1 MLCFNGKTYFSV
13 LSCSRHRSFV
23 IMVLIKE
30 FRRRSWIESW
40 IRGSGVD
47 HFDHFCS
54 ACWHGVM
61 IGVGFELAF
70 FTWVARAGQAAVSVA
85 TARSNRYLKT
95 VGTTGMW
102 QTHAVL
108 LKLPKLHVISMKLKK
123 YEFYHFETQK
133 WRRKSDFF
141 WTMNKSTKSCQSGQN
156 WHQKR
161 KLRFGSSI
169 PPPSARQ
176 VFIKSSDSIENLKNL
191 TCCHNA
197 AQITNVD
204 LKPQSDF
211 YLCQDFLSRS
221 RVMRWSREKGE
232 GV

>member
-30 FRRRSWIESW
+30 FGRGSWIESW

-123 YEFYHFETQK
+123 I
-133 WRRKSDFF
+133 WILPF
-141 WTMNKSTKSCQSGQN
+141 WNIHRNGVENQTSLGQWTNLPKVVKVSKIDIKNQN
-156 WHQKR
+156 WDLAAAFPLP
-161 KLRFGSSI
+161 LRD
-169 PPPSARQ
+169 
-176 VFIKSSDSIENLKNL
+176 KSL
-191 TCCHNA
+191 
-197 AQITNVD
+197 
-204 LKPQSDF
+204 
-211 YLCQDFLSRS
+211 
-221 RVMRWSREKGE
+221 
-232 GV
+232 

>member
-1 MLCFNGKTYFSV
+1 MCFMLCFNGKTYFSV

-30 FRRRSWIESW
+30 FGRGSWIESW
-40 IRGSGVD
+40 IRGSWVD

-108 LKLPKLHVISMKLKK
+108 LKLPKLHVISMKPKKNMNFTILKHK
-123 YEFYHFETQK
+123 NGVENQTSFGQWTNLPKVVKVSKIDIKNENWDLAAAFPLPL
-133 WRRKSDFF
+133 RDKS
-141 WTMNKSTKSCQSGQN
+141 
-156 WHQKR
+156 
-161 KLRFGSSI
+161 L
-169 PPPSARQ
+169 
-176 VFIKSSDSIENLKNL
+176 
-191 TCCHNA
+191 
-197 AQITNVD
+197 
-204 LKPQSDF
+204 
-211 YLCQDFLSRS
+211 
-221 RVMRWSREKGE
+221 
-232 GV
+232 